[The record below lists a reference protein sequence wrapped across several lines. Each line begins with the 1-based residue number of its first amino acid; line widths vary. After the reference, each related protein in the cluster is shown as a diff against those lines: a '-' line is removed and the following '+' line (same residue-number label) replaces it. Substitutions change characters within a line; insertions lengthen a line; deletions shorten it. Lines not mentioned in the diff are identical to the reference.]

1 MLGKLTNILPGRT
14 RRSPLFPQLEM
25 SECGAAC
32 LGIVLAHFDRWAPM
46 EELRAACN
54 VSRDGASAA
63 DIVRGGQRYGLNI
76 TGWRRTIEELPK
88 IPLPAVLFWDFNHF
102 LILEGVRHGRYYL
115 NDPANGHRVV
125 SEETISRSYTGV
137 VLQVE
142 PGPSFQTGGSAPSL
156 ARMMWPWLREARGPL
171 AFAALCGLLLALPGL
186 ALPLLL
192 SIFVDHVLTLRN
204 APWGTS
210 LAVAAAIAGV
220 SIYLLTWLQQINLRR
235 LAIRLSVLQADRFLS
250 RLFRLPTL
258 FFSHRHAGDITSRL
272 QLIDGVAAV
281 SSSQFVGIAIELVM
295 SVLFL
300 AVMLYFDPLMGAA
313 VAALGVVNLL
323 LMRVLTSARKN
334 ENRQLRREQAMLLT
348 TAGAGLRNME
358 SIRATASENDFFS
371 RWTGYQAR
379 ELVTRQRL
387 AELGYVITSLPA
399 LFVALSAAV
408 ALGLGG
414 WRVIN
419 GDMTLGTLTGF
430 YVVAGLFLQPI
441 GRLVQSA
448 DAFQILEADLQR
460 INDIASAPVDEGLEG
475 QDDGRPDEVS
485 TLRGRLRLA
494 GKIEMR
500 DVTFG
505 YRPNHPPLIENLN
518 LTIEPGQR
526 VAVVGTTGSGKSTLV
541 KLLSG
546 EFTPWSGEI
555 LFDGVPRG
563 EIPRRVLTNSVG
575 VVDQQIFLFA
585 ATVRDNLTMWNPTTT
600 EQQLI
605 TATRD
610 AQIHADIMGREAGYD
625 SVVGEGG
632 ANFSGG
638 QRQRFEIARALVNDP
653 SVLLLDEATSTL
665 DAVTEVQI
673 DDSLRRRG
681 VTCLIVA
688 HRLSAIRDCDQI
700 IVLHQGRAIQRGT
713 HEELMADQQ
722 GTYAQL
728 MQAN

>member
-1 MLGKLTNILPGRT
+1 M
-14 RRSPLFPQLEM
+14 
-25 SECGAAC
+25 
-32 LGIVLAHFDRWAPM
+32 
-46 EELRAACN
+46 
-54 VSRDGASAA
+54 
-63 DIVRGGQRYGLNI
+63 
-76 TGWRRTIEELPK
+76 
-88 IPLPAVLFWDFNHF
+88 
-102 LILEGVRHGRYYL
+102 
-115 NDPANGHRVV
+115 
-125 SEETISRSYTGV
+125 
-137 VLQVE
+137 
-142 PGPSFQTGGSAPSL
+142 
-156 ARMMWPWLREARGPL
+156 
-171 AFAALCGLLLALPGL
+171 
-186 ALPLLL
+186 
-192 SIFVDHVLTLRN
+192 
-204 APWGTS
+204 
-210 LAVAAAIAGV
+210 
-220 SIYLLTWLQQINLRR
+220 
-235 LAIRLSVLQADRFLS
+235 
-250 RLFRLPTL
+250 
-258 FFSHRHAGDITSRL
+258 
-272 QLIDGVAAV
+272 ID
-281 SSSQFVGIAIELVM
+281 
-295 SVLFL
+295 
-300 AVMLYFDPLMGAA
+300 
-313 VAALGVVNLL
+313 
-323 LMRVLTSARKN
+323 
-334 ENRQLRREQAMLLT
+334 
-348 TAGAGLRNME
+348 
-358 SIRATASENDFFS
+358 
-371 RWTGYQAR
+371 
-379 ELVTRQRL
+379 
-387 AELGYVITSLPA
+387 
-399 LFVALSAAV
+399 
-408 ALGLGG
+408 
-414 WRVIN
+414 
-419 GDMTLGTLTGF
+419 
-430 YVVAGLFLQPI
+430 
-441 GRLVQSA
+441 
-448 DAFQILEADLQR
+448 
-460 INDIASAPVDEGLEG
+460 
-475 QDDGRPDEVS
+475 RPDEVS

-605 TATRD
+605 AATRD